1 MGDEL
6 GSATGIDRLLVS
18 SGLSTPIFT
27 LIKNDDFGAVMQI
40 LGQNCRQKLVIF
52 SFFGYL
58 GEIVSD
64 FPNCVDLCICTI
76 VPRSVLP
83 IFKSQFAVVDELRLQ
98 EAFIRFLAGTARI
111 IRNTTSNTPPWDEFP
126 SELSPK
132 QGERATKTVASA
144 NHRIELFPRI
154 RETHRCR
161 SAFCVLPL
169 SSIKISLE
177 ILPGRW

>member
-83 IFKSQFAVVDELRLQ
+83 IFKSQFAVVDELRL
-98 EAFIRFLAGTARI
+98 
-111 IRNTTSNTPPWDEFP
+111 
-126 SELSPK
+126 
-132 QGERATKTVASA
+132 
-144 NHRIELFPRI
+144 
-154 RETHRCR
+154 
-161 SAFCVLPL
+161 
-169 SSIKISLE
+169 
-177 ILPGRW
+177 